1 MLLVCAWASDYL
13 DYDSMAYRFED
24 VCQFCRFVR
33 IGTLLAYP
41 LDEAAP
47 VG

>member
-1 MLLVCAWASDYL
+1 MLLVCAWASNCL
-13 DYDSMAYRFED
+13 DCDSMAYGCEGLR
-24 VCQFCRFVR
+24 QFCRFVR
-33 IGTLLAYP
+33 FGTLLAYP